1 MGLAARWL
9 LAALLALALSA
20 TARRYLGR
28 LADAPAETPA
38 GVAARRF
45 RANRAAVAALHLLI
59 ALTVA
64 TLLAPALAPYAPA
77 AQPDIV
83 ELKSLPPSLAHPF
96 GTDQYSRDVLS
107 RVLFGARVSLAV
119 AVLSVL
125 VAISLGVAYGSLAG
139 LAGGRVDAV
148 LMRVNDAML
157 SVPRVLL
164 LIALLAALGR
174 IDLPLLVV
182 LIGVTGWFGVSRIVR
197 AEVRSVGATEFVT
210 AARALGIGRRRLLV
224 RHVLP
229 NALSPVIVAATLA
242 VGNVIV
248 LEAGLS
254 YLGIGV
260 QPPQASWGNILQEG
274 AVHLRALW
282 WMSLFPGL
290 AIVLTVMAVNLL
302 GDGLRDALDP
312 KQVDGR

>member
-9 LAALLALALSA
+9 GAALLVLAMSA
-20 TARRYLGR
+20 VARWALGR

-38 GVAARRF
+38 GLVARRF

-64 TLLAPALAPYAPA
+64 TILAPALAPYAPA

-125 VAISLGVAYGSLAG
+125 VAMSLGVAYGSVAG
-139 LAGGRVDAV
+139 LAGGRVDAA
-148 LMRVNDAML
+148 LMRVNDALL

-164 LIALLAALGR
+164 LIAVLAALGR

-274 AVHLRALW
+274 AAHLQTLW

>member
-1 MGLAARWL
+1 MGLALRWL
-9 LAALLALALSA
+9 VAALLAGTLSYLLHRLLAHLA
-20 TARRYLGR
+20 GAARETPLGR
-28 LADAPAETPA
+28 
-38 GVAARRF
+38 AARRF
-45 RANRAAVAALHLLI
+45 RADRGAVVALHLLT
-59 ALTVA
+59 ALGVI
-64 TLLAPALAPYAPA
+64 TLLAPALAPYPPA

-83 ELKSLPPSLAHPF
+83 ALKSLPPSLSHPF

-107 RVLFGARVSLAV
+107 RVLFGGRVSLSV
-119 AVLSVL
+119 ALLSVL
-125 VAISLGVAYGSLAG
+125 VAISLGVAYGGIAG
-139 LAGGRVDAV
+139 LAGGRLDGA
-148 LMRVNDAML
+148 LMRLNDALL

-164 LIALLAALGR
+164 LIAVLAALGR
-174 IDLPLLVV
+174 IELPLLVV

-197 AEVRSVGATEFVT
+197 AEVRAVGGLEYVT
-210 AARALGIGRRRLLV
+210 AARALGAPRRRLFL

-242 VGNVIV
+242 VGNVII
-248 LEAGLS
+248 LEAALS

-274 AVHLRALW
+274 AAHLRVLW

-290 AIVLTVMAVNLL
+290 AIVLTVMAVNLV

-312 KQVDGR
+312 RQVDG